1 MVQSLARVQF
11 DDYVKQVRVFL
22 HPRLTGLS
30 EDVQPEPVLLEALE
44 ELGL

>member
-22 HPRLTGLS
+22 HPRLTVVS
-30 EDVQPEPVLLEALE
+30 KEVDPESVLLEALDD
-44 ELGL
+44 LGL